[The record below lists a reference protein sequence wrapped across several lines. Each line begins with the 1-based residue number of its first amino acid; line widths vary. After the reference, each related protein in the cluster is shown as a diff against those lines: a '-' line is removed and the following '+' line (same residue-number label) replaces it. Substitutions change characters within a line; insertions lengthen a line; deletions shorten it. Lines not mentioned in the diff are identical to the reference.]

1 MIGNVKRVLI
11 GRPISSE
18 DADHQRLSK
27 RTGLAVFSSDA
38 ISSTAYATGEVM
50 LVLVGVGGMGAATSH
65 LIPVAILVVVLLALV
80 ANSYRE
86 TIHAYPTGGGSYI
99 VSRENL
105 GEMPSLVAGASLL
118 IDYVLTVAVSIAA
131 GTLAI
136 TSAFPSLRSD
146 RLWICLG
153 FLALLTLGNLRGIK
167 ESGRL
172 FAIPTYVYIVMLGVF
187 IGYATFRLA
196 GGTLPVLSA
205 ADARPTGAVLE
216 HFGPYAGG
224 VSLFIFAR
232 AFASGAVALSGVEA
246 ISNGVPAFHRP
257 EPRNAALTL
266 GAMAAIL
273 GTGFFGISF
282 VAVKMR
288 PMPTEQESI
297 ISVMGR
303 ALFGNDNPVYFI
315 LQIATFAILVLAAN
329 TAFADFPRLAAI
341 IGKDGYLPRQFAN
354 RGDRLVFSNGI
365 IILAGLAAGLLIL
378 FQADVTLLIPLY
390 AVGVFTSFTLS
401 QIGMVRHHLK
411 LREPNWPLSLA
422 GSALGGAATLVV
434 AIVVIVSKFL
444 IGAWIIVLAIPI
456 VVMAFKGVKRHYN
469 SVGQQ
474 LRAESQPEPP
484 LLSQEVVV
492 LVGSVNRSALFALQ
506 YARSLGTPHVTAISA
521 AIDENHSE
529 LLQQQW
535 SDFQMSVPLDILES
549 PYRDL
554 TNTVI
559 GFLDQFERDHPSDIV
574 TVIIPEAVLPRW
586 WQGILH
592 NQSALA
598 LKVRLLRRRNTAV
611 VSIPFHLGDAAPS
624 VGHSPAETETKQ
636 VSGNPN
642 GDRPERAEADDDRVG
657 PPSAAEPSLA
667 NRAGAETDS
676 DDQGPVRSQT
686 AR

>member
-1 MIGNVKRVLI
+1 LI
-11 GRPISSE
+11 GRPISSDE
-18 DADHQRLSK
+18 ADHQRLSK

-50 LVLVGVGGMGAATSH
+50 LVLVGVGGMAAATSH
-65 LIPVAILVVVLLALV
+65 LIPVAVLVVILLALV

-86 TIHAYPTGGGSYI
+86 TIHAYPSGGGSYI

-136 TSAFPSLRSD
+136 TSAFHELRPY

-153 FLALLTLGNLRGIK
+153 FLALLTIGNLRGIK

-172 FAIPTYVYIVMLGVF
+172 FALPTYVYIFMLSLF
-187 IGYATFRLA
+187 IGYAIYRQM

-205 ADARPTGAVLE
+205 PDALPRGQVLE

-224 VSLFIFAR
+224 VSMFIFAR

-266 GAMAAIL
+266 GAMALIL
-273 GTGFFGISF
+273 GSGFFGISY
-282 VAVKMR
+282 VAVQMR
-288 PMPTEQESI
+288 PMPSEQESI
-297 ISVMGR
+297 ISIMGR
-303 ALFGNDNPVYFI
+303 ALFGGDNPIYFV

-341 IGKDGYLPRQFAN
+341 IGKDGYLPRQFGN

-365 IILAGLAAGLLIL
+365 LILSGLAAGLLIL
-378 FQADVTLLIPLY
+378 FRADVTLLIPLY

-401 QIGMVRHHLK
+401 QIGMVRHHLN
-411 LREPNWPLSLA
+411 LREPHWPVNLA
-422 GSALGGAATLVV
+422 GSALGGMATLVV
-434 AIVVIVSKFL
+434 AIVVVVSKFL

-456 VVMAFKGVKRHYN
+456 VVAAFKAVKRHYN
-469 SVGQQ
+469 LVGRQ
-474 LRAESQPEPP
+474 LHIDPQPEEPP
-484 LLSQEVVV
+484 LTQQVVV
-492 LVGSVNRSALFALQ
+492 LVGSVNRSAIYALQ
-506 YARSLGTPHVTAISA
+506 YARSLGTSHVTAISA
-521 AIDENHSE
+521 AIDENHTE
-529 LLQQQW
+529 QLREQW
-535 SDFQMSVPLDILES
+535 NQFQMSVPLDILES

-559 GFLDQFERDHPSDIV
+559 AFLDEFEREHPGDIL
-574 TVIIPEAVLPRW
+574 TVIIPEAVVPRW

-598 LKVRLLRRRNTAV
+598 LKVRLLRRRNTV
-611 VSIPFHLGDAAPS
+611 VISIPFHLGEATPSAPEALTS
-624 VGHSPAETETKQ
+624 SSHAE
-636 VSGNPN
+636 GI
-642 GDRPERAEADDDRVG
+642 AEALPTEVEEA
-657 PPSAAEPSLA
+657 SAS
-667 NRAGAETDS
+667 
-676 DDQGPVRSQT
+676 PVT
-686 AR
+686 

>member
-1 MIGNVKRVLI
+1 MIGSVKRVLI
-11 GRPISSE
+11 GRPISTEESE
-18 DADHQRLSK
+18 HQRLSK

-65 LIPVAILVVVLLALV
+65 LIPVGILVVILLALV

-105 GEMPSLVAGASLL
+105 GELPSLLAGASLL

-136 TSAFPSLRSD
+136 TSAFPSLHSD

-153 FLALLTLGNLRGIK
+153 FLALLTLGNLRGLK

-172 FAIPTYVYIVMLGVF
+172 FSIPTYVYIVMLAIF
-187 IGYATFRLA
+187 IGYALYRL
-196 GGTLPVLSA
+196 GTGTLPVLSGPNA
-205 ADARPTGAVLE
+205 LPTGQVLE

-246 ISNGVPAFHRP
+246 ISNGVPAFRKP
-257 EPRNAALTL
+257 EARNAAITL

-273 GTGFFGISF
+273 GVGFFGISF

-288 PMPTEQESI
+288 PMPSEQESI
-297 ISVMGR
+297 ISIMGR
-303 ALFGNDNPVYFI
+303 ALFGNDNPIYFI

-341 IGKDGYLPRQFAN
+341 IGKDGYLPRQFGN

-365 IILAGLAAGLLIL
+365 LILAGLAATLLIL
-378 FQADVTLLIPLY
+378 FHADVTLLIPLY

-411 LREPNWPLSLA
+411 LREPNWQMSLV
-422 GSALGGAATLVV
+422 GSALGGFATLIV

-456 VVMAFKGVKRHYN
+456 VVTCFKAIKRHYT
-469 SVGQQ
+469 SVARQ
-474 LRAESQPEPP
+474 LAVEPQPEAMP
-484 LLSQEVVV
+484 LTQQVIV
-492 LVGSVNRSALFALQ
+492 LVGSVNRTAVLALR
-506 YARSLGTPHVTAISA
+506 YARSLGTPNVTAISV
-521 AIDENHSE
+521 AIDENHAE
-529 LLQQQW
+529 QLQEQW
-535 SDFQMSVPLDILES
+535 QRFQLSVPLDILES

-554 TNTVI
+554 TNSVM
-559 GFLDQFERDHPSDIV
+559 GFLDQFEAEHPGDV
-574 TVIIPEAVLPRW
+574 MTVIIPEAIPQRW
-586 WQGILH
+586 WQGALH

-598 LKVRLLRRRNTAV
+598 LKMGLLRRPNTAV
-611 VSIPFHLGDAAPS
+611 ISIPFHLGDDLP
-624 VGHSPAETETKQ
+624 VETEHVDGGGVGTDPSLPA
-636 VSGNPN
+636 VGVDLVPETSDLGVTL
-642 GDRPERAEADDDRVG
+642 GTDLDERAPA
-657 PPSAAEPSLA
+657 
-667 NRAGAETDS
+667 T
-676 DDQGPVRSQT
+676 
-686 AR
+686 